1 MSRNK
6 GQSLVETAL
15 VLPIVLLLVFGVFEL
30 GRIVFIFSA
39 VNNASREAARYG
51 ASTGAT
57 GGGVARYLNCDAI
70 RQTARETAFLAGLVN
85 GDIAINYDRPDTTD
99 GTMEIY
105 GYCDGNVARPDG
117 STTAVLSTSDVHQG
131 DRIVVTVVRQI
142 DPILPFFPSF
152 APTFV
157 TARTIVKGI
166 AIGPPECRDGV
177 DNDGDGAI
185 DWPDDDGCESPDD
198 TIEAKCFRL
207 SVVPLG
213 VPPPDG
219 EENVGTTSQD
229 PGPNCSNLY
238 VEGLI
243 VAVTP
248 YKDIRFDPFL
258 DFYDP
263 DDPDQGISRYTFDHW
278 EGVGGSPYPDDYPLY
293 VTMDGD
299 KDITAVFRLMTADL
313 SVTKTASPELV
324 NSGETITY
332 QISVTNS
339 SGSSDTAH
347 NVVVLDTLPEG
358 VTFTSAPG
366 CSYEDPIVR
375 CDVVTL
381 APGATANFTIT
392 VEAPIVDYDEVTL
405 TNEVVVTAFE
415 YDPSE
420 NTASA
425 DVTVRPTA
433 DLRVAKTGPESVE
446 AGAEF
451 SYTITVDN
459 WGPSTA
465 TNVTVT
471 DVLPPQVRFVRPG
484 ASSNCIASS
493 LTVGATVTCS
503 LGEMLRDQTKIVTF
517 DVIADGGMDN
527 LAQNQ
532 ATATAKEYDPDLANN
547 NATNAAAYQETTV
560 LSADVAITKSI
571 PGSGQPYR
579 DQPFTYSLV
588 VRNNGPS
595 AAPGVV
601 VTDQLPATVSY
612 EGYQINPPIAGANC
626 SATSNQVSCTLGELA
641 ASAQHTIAL
650 TVRPSVAGPLTN
662 SATVQSNRDD
672 WLPGNNTS
680 TVNSNIQA
688 VVGLSVTK
696 TGPASINHGAD
707 IVYTIAVDNASGYST
722 ANNVQVT
729 DVLPQLLFSN
739 FRLQNATGWSCSG
752 PVNRQLVCTRSAPLA
767 AGQSDSFD
775 IAITPDEPETFT
787 NSVSVNSDEDA
798 VGDDDSHS
806 TNVLPRL
813 DLSVIFAEP
822 PVDVPLP
829 AATPFDYIVT
839 ISNSGPS
846 RATDTRLEV
855 VIGIGLSYDGEAES
869 SAWNCP
875 TYDPATRKITC
886 VPTVPIDAGSTT
898 TVRIS
903 VTPITVGSVTSSASV
918 TFAEIQYDWQLSNN
932 QDSHTVTIE

>member
-1 MSRNK
+1 VKRR
-6 GQSLVETAL
+6 GTAHQQEQ
-15 VLPIVLLLVFGVFEL
+15 P
-30 GRIVFIFSA
+30 
-39 VNNASREAARYG
+39 
-51 ASTGAT
+51 

-70 RQTARETAFLAGLVN
+70 RQTARETAFLSGLVN
-85 GDIAINYDRPDTTD
+85 ADIEINYDRPDTGS

-105 GYCDGNVARPDG
+105 GYCDGNVARPVG
-117 STTAVLSTSDVHQG
+117 STSAVLSAGDVQQG

-142 DPILPFFPSF
+142 DPILSFFPSF
-152 APTFV
+152 APTFA
-157 TARTIVKGI
+157 TARTIVKDI

-213 VPPPDG
+213 NPPPEG
-219 EENVGTTSQD
+219 EENVGTTSQT

-243 VAVTP
+243 VSVTP
-248 YKDIRFDPFL
+248 YKDIRYDLFS

-263 DDPDQGISRYTFDHW
+263 DDPDQEISRYTFDHW
-278 EGVGGSPYPDDYPLY
+278 EGVGGPPYPDDYPLE

-299 KDITAVFRLMTADL
+299 KDITAVFRRMTADL
-313 SVTKTASPELV
+313 SVTKTASPPLPQRV

-332 QISVTNS
+332 EIAVTNS
-339 SGSSDTAH
+339 GSSSDTAH
-347 NVVVLDTLPEG
+347 NVVVLDTLPAG
-358 VTFTSAPG
+358 VTYLSAAG

-375 CDVVTL
+375 CEWETL
-381 APGATANFTIT
+381 APGATANFTIM
-392 VEAPIVDYDEVTL
+392 VQAPIVNYDEVTL

-446 AGAEF
+446 AGVEF

-484 ASSNCIASS
+484 ASSNCTSS
-493 LTVGATVTCS
+493 SMTVGATVTCS

-532 ATATAKEYDPDLANN
+532 ATATATEYDPDLANN

-560 LSADVAITKSI
+560 LSADVAITKSV

-595 AAPGVV
+595 AAPDVEV
-601 VTDQLPATVSY
+601 IDQLPAALAY
-612 EGYQINPPIAGANC
+612 EDEDYAINPPLANPPTGGGTC
-626 SATSNQVSCTLGELA
+626 TYAPATWIVNCRLGELA
-641 ASAQHTIAL
+641 NGAEHTIEL
-650 TVRPSVAGPLTN
+650 TVTPSDVGPLTN
-662 SATVQSNRDD
+662 SATVQSGLAD
-672 WLPGNNTS
+672 WLPSNNTS
-680 TVNSNIQA
+680 TANSSVQA
-688 VVGLSVTK
+688 IVGLSVTK
-696 TGPASINHGAD
+696 TGPQSTNHGAD
-707 IVYTIAVDNASGYST
+707 LVYNVTVRNAPGYST
-722 ANNVQVT
+722 ATNVR
-729 DVLPQLLFSN
+729 VLDTLP
-739 FRLQNATGWSCSG
+739 TGVAFTYIGTANDSG
-752 PVNRQLVCTRSAPLA
+752 WDCDPPASGTVLCTRLTPLLA
-767 AGQSDSFD
+767 DQSDNFD
-775 IAITPDEPETFT
+775 IVIRPAEPGIFT
-787 NSVSVNSDEDA
+787 NRVSVTSDEDA

-822 PVDVPLP
+822 PVDLPLP
-829 AATPFDYIVT
+829 AATHFDYILT

-855 VIGIGLSYDGEAES
+855 VIGSGLSYDGEAAS

-886 VPTVPIDAGSTT
+886 VPSVPIDAGSTT
-898 TVRIS
+898 T
-903 VTPITVGSVTSSASV
+903 
-918 TFAEIQYDWQLSNN
+918 N
-932 QDSHTVTIE
+932 QDGHTLTIE